1 MSERGA
7 TPEETVRLGLLLEN
21 AHAQQQ
27 GAAESIDQLHSLVH
41 GLDDVVRDEIRRT
54 LIEELKGLDAEIAA
68 SIAQLRRLRR
78 LVSLRAA
85 AWTIGAAI
93 AMPLLCGAVLG
104 AVHPAIRRIGQ
115 LEARRT
121 ALERNL
127 ATLRAAGGF
136 VDLRRCGR
144 RRRWCVRID
153 RRAPRYGGHGEFAI
167 VDGG

>member
-27 GAAESIDQLHSLVH
+27 GAAESIDQLHALVH

-54 LIEELKGLDAEIAA
+54 LIEELQGLDAEIAA
-68 SIAQLRRLRR
+68 SITQLRRLRR
-78 LVSLRAA
+78 VVSLRAA

-93 AMPLLCGAVLG
+93 AVPLLCSAALG
-104 AVHPAIRRIGQ
+104 AMRPSIRRIGALDAQ
-115 LEARRT
+115 RA

-127 ATLRAAGGF
+127 ATLRAAGGV

-144 RRRWCVRID
+144 RRRWCVRVD
-153 RRAPRYGGHGEFAI
+153 RHAPRYGRRGDFAV